1 MNHLKAPFTLV
12 QAMRLLRPL
21 LDIALLA
28 SAVALLMHFQLV
40 SQQHQKAVELGQ
52 LKPKKEKPVPLAY
65 VEQLHNSEIEMWQ
78 SFSVWFSESSANHGS
93 CQFESRA
100 EASSQHFHML
110 CIGNIPQKSSQAK
123 FEKTESLIPLKHVF
137 AEAKKQTR
145 REANRQKTDL
155 KPKVKP
161 VLPIVVQGWID
172 TQSGRKHFDPV
183 AKQWKN

>member
-1 MNHLKAPFTLV
+1 MNHLKSPFALV

-28 SAVALLMHFQLV
+28 SAVALFMHFQLV
-40 SQQHQKAVELGQ
+40 SQQHQKPVELAQ
-52 LKPKKEKPVPLAY
+52 LKPKKEKSAPLAY

-93 CQFESRA
+93 CTFESKA

-110 CIGNIPQKSSQAK
+110 CIGNIPQESSKPEFQ
-123 FEKTESLIPLKHVF
+123 ETESLIPLRHVF
-137 AEAKKQTR
+137 AKAKITTN